1 MHGVRVRGFYVPIFE
16 FSTVRNF
23 YPIENKEAEDYV
35 GLEKAKILSAVMRTR
50 ALEERTR
57 PFVEE
62 FDNAGEW
69 ELALASVIGDFVKQ
83 KVTFPYDVA
92 VLADHE
98 FMPDDLVESM
108 WTYATEEFDYEAHLD
123 LLER

>member
-1 MHGVRVRGFYVPIFE
+1 M
-16 FSTVRNF
+16 
-23 YPIENKEAEDYV
+23 
-35 GLEKAKILSAVMRTR
+35 
-50 ALEERTR
+50 
-57 PFVEE
+57 
-62 FDNAGEW
+62 
-69 ELALASVIGDFVKQ
+69 KQ

>member
-1 MHGVRVRGFYVPIFE
+1 MCGVRVRGFYVPIFE
-16 FSTVRNF
+16 FSTVRSF
-23 YPIENKEAEDYV
+23 IRLRIKKLKTMLDW
-35 GLEKAKILSAVMRTR
+35 EKAKILSAVMRTR

-62 FDNAGEW
+62 FDNVGEW

>member
-1 MHGVRVRGFYVPIFE
+1 ML
-16 FSTVRNF
+16 
-23 YPIENKEAEDYV
+23 DW
-35 GLEKAKILSAVMRTR
+35 EKAKILSAVMLSRD
-50 ALEERTR
+50 LEEKTR
-57 PFVEE
+57 GFAEN
-62 FDNAGEW
+62 FDRGGEW

-83 KVTFPYDVA
+83 KITFPYDVA

-98 FMPDDLVESM
+98 FLPDDLVESM

>member
-1 MHGVRVRGFYVPIFE
+1 MPWRSGH
-16 FSTVRNF
+16 
-23 YPIENKEAEDYV
+23 D
-35 GLEKAKILSAVMRTR
+35 LLSKN
-50 ALEERTR
+50 L
-57 PFVEE
+57 
-62 FDNAGEW
+62 
-69 ELALASVIGDFVKQ
+69 I
-83 KVTFPYDVA
+83 

>member
-1 MHGVRVRGFYVPIFE
+1 MSVR
-16 FSTVRNF
+16 SF

-35 GLEKAKILSAVMRTR
+35 GLGKAKILSAVMRTR

-62 FDNAGEW
+62 FDNVGEW

-83 KVTFPYDVA
+83 KITFPYDVG